1 VKNLN
6 LYASRVLK
14 GDRNMKSIRVLAL
27 VATIVAVCAS
37 SALAFPMVDAEFDV
51 AAGYVDILVQ
61 GIDSS
66 SYHPGDVGQTNHIT
80 AAGGFTGTYQ
90 VNGGNFGSL
99 QSYVN
104 LNAAYDQY
112 SEFWMNDTQ
121 DFNVLSANHI
131 NNVTGSFAAWASG
144 TDAAINMKS
153 IGSMYSWS
161 EATNPHGK
169 PCLQGDVI
177 GKSAQATQDGYLK
190 AEVFLM
196 VSCNGGGT
204 ATMHNS
210 NIWGWSIGET
220 GTATTHY
227 GSPTATRTV
236 TAKTET
242 VGSYFQSVKGANGYS
257 FNGFT
262 STGGGFMQQIG
273 EFTGELTGTYNM
285 NGY

>member
-1 VKNLN
+1 
-6 LYASRVLK
+6 
-14 GDRNMKSIRVLAL
+14 MKSIRVLAL

-104 LNAAYDQY
+104 LNAAYNQY

-121 DFNVLSANHI
+121 DFNVLSANHT
-131 NNVTGSFAAWASG
+131 NNVTGSFTAWASG
-144 TDAAINMKS
+144 TDAAMNMKS
-153 IGSMYSWS
+153 IGSMYVWS
-161 EATNPHGK
+161 EATNPSGG
-169 PCLQGDVI
+169 PCLRGDVI
-177 GKSAQATQDGYLK
+177 GKSIDVMKDGGIQVQLYLK
-190 AEVFLM
+190 VD
-196 VSCNGGGT
+196 CNNGGT

-227 GSPTATRTV
+227 ASTTATRTV
-236 TAKTET
+236 TATT
-242 VGSYFQSVKGANGYS
+242 TAVGDYYQYVGGANGYS